1 MRCRTGAR
9 SKWKCDTKIYE
20 NTLAERS
27 NGGGGGVCGYAYVCV
42 CVEGWGRVSNGR
54 LFAPGLNSDLLIQFR
69 LFFSFEL

>member
-9 SKWKCDTKIYE
+9 SKWKRDTTIYE

-42 CVEGWGRVSNGR
+42 CRGMGKGLERSIVRAGFEFRSPHSVSS
-54 LFAPGLNSDLLIQFR
+54 F
-69 LFFSFEL
+69 LFF